1 MEVAPE
7 ALTCKM
13 GTAHIL
19 VLDDDRVTGRLLAR
33 ILEQEGYRV
42 DRAETGGRALELLR
56 ENKYQI
62 AFLDI
67 RLPDISGL
75 DVLRNIKQG
84 GARTE
89 VIMQTAF
96 ASLENTIEALNRGA
110 LSYIIKPFRPQEV
123 RMATRRALEK
133 LRLEE
138 ENRSLLTSLKKQNR
152 ELEKAYLSLKKMTSR
167 LIASEKQAAL
177 QVLGGGIA
185 HELNNPLTSILG
197 LADLLRTREEPGSEL
212 SRKLDQIRE
221 ETMRCAGIVKD
232 LLTFSRQ
239 TSGEREEV
247 DVNLVLN
254 KTIQILDPRIA
265 AGKVE
270 VVTSLEKGLDRVR
283 ANPGRM
289 GQLFLNLL
297 LNALEAVEE
306 TGHPRIEIGTYSA
319 AGSLLI
325 EFKDNGRGIPPDNI
339 SRIFEPFFTTGE
351 NPGMIGM
358 GLAVCQG
365 IVGVLGGKITV
376 ESGPGGGS
384 TFRVSL
390 PGAAQ

>member
-1 MEVAPE
+1 
-7 ALTCKM
+7 M

-152 ELEKAYLSLKKMTSR
+152 ELEKIHKQLILTEKK
-167 LIASEKQAAL
+167 AAMIETAGA
-177 QVLGGGIA
+177 VA
-185 HELNNPLTSILG
+185 HELRQPMTTIIAAIELLLG

-306 TGHPRIEIGTYSA
+306 TGHPRIEIGTSSA